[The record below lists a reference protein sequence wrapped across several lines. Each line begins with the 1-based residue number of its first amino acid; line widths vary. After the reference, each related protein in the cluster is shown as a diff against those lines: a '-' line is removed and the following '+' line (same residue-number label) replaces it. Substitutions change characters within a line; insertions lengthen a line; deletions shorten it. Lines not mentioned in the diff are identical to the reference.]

1 MMALVVFLEVLT
13 LSLREKFIAKNRQVD
28 DASEEGRL
36 IYFKQFWE
44 FYLLAPWRFFCIW
57 VWQSVLTMIR

>member
-28 DASEEGRL
+28 DASEEGRF
-36 IYFKQFWE
+36 IYFKQ
-44 FYLLAPWRFFCIW
+44 
-57 VWQSVLTMIR
+57 